1 MPLMPICCG
10 ACRPQEG
17 LFGLREWEDEGFV
30 PDPVP
35 GIPPPSEIIERQP
48 RSDGPRVRTT
58 STTNAHN
65 SKMS

>member
-1 MPLMPICCG
+1 MFVCSG

-35 GIPPPSEIIERQP
+35 GIPPPSEIIERHP
-48 RSDGPRVRTT
+48 RSDGPPVCTLLIANVQNNPV
-58 STTNAHN
+58 S
-65 SKMS
+65 